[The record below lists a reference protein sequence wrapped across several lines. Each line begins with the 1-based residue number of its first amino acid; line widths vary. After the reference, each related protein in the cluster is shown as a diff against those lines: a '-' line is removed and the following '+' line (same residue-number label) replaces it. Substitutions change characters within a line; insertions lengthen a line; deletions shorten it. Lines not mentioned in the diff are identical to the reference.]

1 MVLVSTIHERIW
13 DLIKT
18 HKKELVKIHKS
29 KLEDEIQNIEN
40 AFVSDDVYT
49 VYNSLSKDKKVEFLK
64 LADDKKDLFYLH
76 YSDKS
81 KDFKEALVDFDVYP
95 NILKNVSNFKKII
108 SSIYKKENYQHC
120 IEKIDS
126 LSEDYTEVIYNSS
139 YNRDQ
144 LHRMRISHDTL
155 LEYGLSIIEGYDLLK
170 QIVIDKYPYI
180 LIDEYQDTS
189 ELVITVMKHLFEH
202 SKKIKHDFFIAYYG
216 DTAQNIYSS
225 GVGRNLTSIHKDLEI
240 VDKEFNR
247 RSYQEVVTVIN
258 TIRNDNITQSSIFED
273 CTGGSVAFYTGQRE
287 STDKFIN
294 KHISEWG
301 INAQNKLHCLFLTNK
316 AVAAYS
322 GFSNIYGKFSNAGY
336 YRKYFD
342 QLNTDLLSEDTS
354 KLGEIP
360 NLLFRILDFRD
371 KLNNQYTQIS
381 HILSPNI
388 YKGMNVSDL
397 RSLLSDLNSINGTS
411 LFTYVDS
418 MLKKYSGTKCNRLKE
433 ILSATLDLK
442 DYSLIGFKNH
452 LLFLLYPNLKDEDQN
467 AAVENID
474 NLLNIEL
481 SEYEK
486 WHRFIL
492 NQQNDKV
499 VYHTYHSTK
508 GREFNNVII
517 IMENAFGRTRAY
529 FDFFF
534 LNRHTL
540 GELSDNDLTKI
551 EEVKNLLYVSCS
563 RAIKNLRVLYLDDVS
578 TFTEGIENIFGEIK
592 IFKN

>member
-1 MVLVSTIHERIW
+1 
-13 DLIKT
+13 
-18 HKKELVKIHKS
+18 
-29 KLEDEIQNIEN
+29 
-40 AFVSDDVYT
+40 
-49 VYNSLSKDKKVEFLK
+49 
-64 LADDKKDLFYLH
+64 
-76 YSDKS
+76 
-81 KDFKEALVDFDVYP
+81 
-95 NILKNVSNFKKII
+95 
-108 SSIYKKENYQHC
+108 
-120 IEKIDS
+120 
-126 LSEDYTEVIYNSS
+126 
-139 YNRDQ
+139 
-144 LHRMRISHDTL
+144 
-155 LEYGLSIIEGYDLLK
+155 
-170 QIVIDKYPYI
+170 
-180 LIDEYQDTS
+180 
-189 ELVITVMKHLFEH
+189 
-202 SKKIKHDFFIAYYG
+202 
-216 DTAQNIYSS
+216 
-225 GVGRNLTSIHKDLEI
+225 
-240 VDKEFNR
+240 
-247 RSYQEVVTVIN
+247 
-258 TIRNDNITQSSIFED
+258 
-273 CTGGSVAFYTGQRE
+273 
-287 STDKFIN
+287 
-294 KHISEWG
+294 
-301 INAQNKLHCLFLTNK
+301 
-316 AVAAYS
+316 
-322 GFSNIYGKFSNAGY
+322 
-336 YRKYFD
+336 
-342 QLNTDLLSEDTS
+342 
-354 KLGEIP
+354 
-360 NLLFRILDFRD
+360 
-371 KLNNQYTQIS
+371 
-381 HILSPNI
+381 
-388 YKGMNVSDL
+388 MNVSDL